1 MNDNWTGIRSSF
13 RDYTQQSRAIYSMM
27 DRQGCCF
34 YVNPAWTEFTGQ
46 PHEQAISSGWH
57 NVVHP
62 KDVQHTARVLRHGV
76 ENGVAAQVEFRF
88 LDKDSGFRWISATG
102 RPLLDRD
109 GTYDCYIGRMEVIEA
124 PERRN
129 LNGSV
134 FHLTERERE
143 VLTLI
148 AMGKTS
154 DEVGTILE
162 LSRRTVDSHVAAA
175 IEKTSSS
182 NRIQAVVEGLKRGE
196 IILS

>member
-1 MNDNWTGIRSSF
+1 MDENWSEVRSSF
-13 RDYTQQSRAIYSMM
+13 KAYTEQSRAIYSMI
-27 DRQGCCF
+27 DRQGSCF

-46 PHEQAISSGWH
+46 PQQEALGSGWH
-57 NVVHP
+57 EVVHP
-62 KDVQHTARVLRHGV
+62 RDVSHTLRVLTHGV
-76 ENGVAAQVEFRF
+76 QNSTLAQVEFQFRHA
-88 LDKDSGFRWISATG
+88 KTGFQWVSATG
-102 RPLLDRD
+102 RPLLDKD
-109 GTYDCYIGRMEVIEA
+109 GTYDCYVGRMEVIEA

-129 LNGSV
+129 LNGPV